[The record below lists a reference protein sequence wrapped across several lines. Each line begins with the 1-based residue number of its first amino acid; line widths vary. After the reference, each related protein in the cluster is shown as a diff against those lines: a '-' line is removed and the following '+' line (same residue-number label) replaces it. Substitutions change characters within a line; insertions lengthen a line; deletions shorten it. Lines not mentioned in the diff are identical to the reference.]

1 MNFNSLHVLVSNC
14 YLDGSKLPDQPRIP
28 IWLRRSHLP
37 NGQPVATG
45 LGITFKCSIGIHLGA
60 CTAKVVQH
68 PHIAS
73 EVDGDI
79 RQVLGQRAG

>member
-1 MNFNSLHVLVSNC
+1 
-14 YLDGSKLPDQPRIP
+14 
-28 IWLRRSHLP
+28 
-37 NGQPVATG
+37 VATG